1 MPEAFSNLWAMSGL
15 GLRTLMMAYMEAAV
29 ATARRRWREYFM
41 RHTAR
46 TCNKL
51 YLISTTPS
59 NTNLAENL
67 RRREPRSEIMG
78 TVTTT
83 C

>member
-1 MPEAFSNLWAMSGL
+1 MSGL
-15 GLRTLMMAYMEAAV
+15 GLRTLMMAYMEAVV
-29 ATARRRWREYFM
+29 ATARRRWRECFM

-46 TCNKL
+46 TYQKL

-67 RRREPRSEIMG
+67 RLREPISEITG
-78 TVTTT
+78 K
-83 C
+83 